1 MSYFRNYWYRFGAIL
16 FIILA
21 VILLVFRPDWSM
33 LHYLLYFNFMAL
45 LAHQFEEYQFPGGA
59 SPIINYVVY
68 DEEELMDV
76 FQAILS
82 LLCWLILLLGCFT
95 LLVLLF
101 LKLIGLD

>member
-33 LHYLLYFNFMAL
+33 LHYLLYFYFMAL

-68 DEEELMDV
+68 DEEELMDCFPGNTQSIMLV
-76 FQAILS
+76 NTIAW
-82 LLCWLILLLGCFT
+82 LLYIASIALHC
-95 LLVLLF
+95 
-101 LKLIGLD
+101 